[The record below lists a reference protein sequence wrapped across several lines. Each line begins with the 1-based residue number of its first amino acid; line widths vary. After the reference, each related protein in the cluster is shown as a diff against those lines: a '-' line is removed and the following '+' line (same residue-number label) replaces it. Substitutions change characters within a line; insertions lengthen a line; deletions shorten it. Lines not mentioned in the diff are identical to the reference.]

1 MRSYLPWKWSFVREL
16 LCQDDL
22 LKVVFHQCGHF
33 IRLTFC
39 QGDLP
44 SGSSVGMTF
53 HHVFF
58 FCAATFHQGGL
69 CQDDLLLKRSFTETV
84 FHQDGVLSDRS
95 FIMVSLSSGWSLSVW
110 FLIAWSLVWG
120 GVSFIKTALDRTACH
135 QSSLSS
141 WWSFASCMTKVY
153 FWFSLN

>member
-1 MRSYLPWKWSFVREL
+1 MKGAFIRKYFFFFLRYRKRGGLALVRSYLPWKWSFVREL

-58 FCAATFHQGGL
+58 VCR
-69 CQDDLLLKRSFTETV
+69 D
-84 FHQDGVLSDRS
+84 
-95 FIMVSLSSGWSLSVW
+95 LSSGWSLSGWPFAKAVFYW
-110 FLIAWSLVWG
+110 DGLSPGWCFVRQVFYHGKFVIRVVSVSVISHWLVLSLGG
-120 GVSFIKTALDRTACH
+120 GVFH
-135 QSSLSS
+135 
-141 WWSFASCMTKVY
+141 
-153 FWFSLN
+153 

>member
-1 MRSYLPWKWSFVREL
+1 MEVVFCERAIMSRRSFESGLSSVWSFHQVDL
-16 LCQDDL
+16 LSGWPSIRVICWDDL
-22 LKVVFHQCGHF
+22 SP
-33 IRLTFC
+33 R
-39 QGDLP
+39 
-44 SGSSVGMTF
+44 
-53 HHVFF
+53 FF

-141 WWSFASCMTKVY
+141 RWSFASCMTKVY